1 MTAVDAYEL
10 QNLINK
16 VKSGPV
22 LVPQNATFTD
32 DYTGQNLVK
41 STTADDGTGLQ
52 YTVKNINISISSE
65 TIIDLDRDS
74 LPDQA
79 QITLMRGVSVQM
91 SADNF
96 STDLNGAEDGSP
108 SFKNQ
113 FSTVTTAGEKAEII
127 INNYTDQDI
136 LSINGTDIEANNI
149 DVVVRLSESSV
160 ADISSTSNL
169 LSQAESV
176 VFTDS
181 SELIIS
187 EAQALELKDKFT
199 IDVTSSESQAS
210 VLIKGYDGSDL
221 SAMFAG
227 AGNDTNN
234 DVNVVF
240 QLSAPLDVTADEADL
255 IGFVEDADFIDLNG
269 YDLTLTAQQ
278 TEVLKDKLVNYDSSD
293 QSNLIVKG
301 YTNQDLTTLQAV
313 DSPLLGLVTQ
323 SRCELMQ
330 NQTLIFQT

>member
-22 LVPQNATFTD
+22 LVPQNATLSID

-113 FSTVTTAGEKAEII
+113 FSTVTTA
-127 INNYTDQDI
+127 
-136 LSINGTDIEANNI
+136 
-149 DVVVRLSESSV
+149 VES
-160 ADISSTSNL
+160 
-169 LSQAESV
+169 
-176 VFTDS
+176 
-181 SELIIS
+181 
-187 EAQALELKDKFT
+187 
-199 IDVTSSESQAS
+199 
-210 VLIKGYDGSDL
+210 
-221 SAMFAG
+221 
-227 AGNDTNN
+227 
-234 DVNVVF
+234 
-240 QLSAPLDVTADEADL
+240 
-255 IGFVEDADFIDLNG
+255 
-269 YDLTLTAQQ
+269 
-278 TEVLKDKLVNYDSSD
+278 
-293 QSNLIVKG
+293 
-301 YTNQDLTTLQAV
+301 
-313 DSPLLGLVTQ
+313 
-323 SRCELMQ
+323 
-330 NQTLIFQT
+330 